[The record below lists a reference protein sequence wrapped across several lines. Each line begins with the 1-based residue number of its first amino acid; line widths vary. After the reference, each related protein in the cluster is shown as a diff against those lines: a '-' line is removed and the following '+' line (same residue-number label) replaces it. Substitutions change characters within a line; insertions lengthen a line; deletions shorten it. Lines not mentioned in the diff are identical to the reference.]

1 MNAAMIMMVE
11 KSVLGLDQI
20 RVDAGGSL
28 PKRWLVDLE
37 SPLLH
42 IRLPLAEV
50 RVDGAQSSE

>member
-11 KSVLGLDQI
+11 KSILGLDQI
-20 RVDAGGSL
+20 RVDGGSL